1 MYPTHIDTF
10 LKATSRDI
18 GRQLRF
24 KEAHE
29 LQGIREAERT
39 ATFRRAAMY
48 SQPAGF
54 FATVR
59 EQARAEKNAYVERR
73 QQEVD
78 DLNEQLA
85 ETLFSLDQIL
95 AWTMGAGTVGFGD
108 LELHESEPA
117 LSFDETL
124 LYAKPKPDEHD
135 FLLPIVPPTGI
146 RAWLASVRRQHEL
159 DVQEAK
165 YKFSQAMD
173 SWNLSEAER
182 VDKLRKIKTDFEQS
196 SHAHT
201 RSRLAQD
208 CRLSGRERQA

>member
-59 EQARAEKNAYVERR
+59 EQAQAEKMPTLSVASKKSMISTSSLPKLSSASIRSWPGPWAPER
-73 QQEVD
+73 
-78 DLNEQLA
+78 
-85 ETLFSLDQIL
+85 
-95 AWTMGAGTVGFGD
+95 
-108 LELHESEPA
+108 
-117 LSFDETL
+117 
-124 LYAKPKPDEHD
+124 
-135 FLLPIVPPTGI
+135 
-146 RAWLASVRRQHEL
+146 
-159 DVQEAK
+159 
-165 YKFSQAMD
+165 
-173 SWNLSEAER
+173 
-182 VDKLRKIKTDFEQS
+182 
-196 SHAHT
+196 
-201 RSRLAQD
+201 
-208 CRLSGRERQA
+208 